1 MQQEEDALFDGLA
14 EDGFDGFAVE
24 LDLLGVAAA
33 DLVGG
38 GVAVGLVVEQDEAA
52 VVFFKEDV
60 DDALDE
66 DFLRALAVGGIDFTD
81 RDHAAEGQFAP
92 DARSAFHALAD
103 GGGAEALNARV
114 VDG

>member
-1 MQQEEDALFDGLA
+1 MEQEENALFDGLA

-66 DFLRALAVGGIDFTD
+66 DFLRAFAVGGIDFAD
-81 RDHAAEGQFAP
+81 GDHAAEGQFAP

-103 GGGAEALNARV
+103 GG
-114 VDG
+114 

>member
-52 VVFFKEDV
+52 VVSSKRTSMTPWMKIFS
-60 DDALDE
+60 ALS
-66 DFLRALAVGGIDFTD
+66 L
-81 RDHAAEGQFAP
+81 
-92 DARSAFHALAD
+92 
-103 GGGAEALNARV
+103 
-114 VDG
+114 